1 MSLIVSAS
9 AGGTI
14 EPIEAGTYTA
24 VCYGLIDLG
33 EQYSETYDKWTRKV
47 MLLWELPGE
56 KIDLGGD
63 EPVSRTI
70 SKMYTSSL
78 GEKAKLRADLQAWRG
93 RPFTTQELAA
103 FDLHAILGV
112 PCLLNIQ
119 HREYKE
125 RTFAEIAGIV
135 KMPKGMP
142 VEPVTLAPI
151 AFDLDTDDLSM
162 LEKLPAWI
170 EERIKTSRTYE
181 NRVHPQPVTN
191 VAELDDLEADAARA
205 ENENIDDEE
214 IPF

>member
-78 GEKAKLRADLQAWRG
+78 SEKAKLRADLQAWRG
-93 RPFTTQELAA
+93 RPFTQQELAA
-103 FDLHAILGV
+103 FDLRTIVGAT
-112 PCLLNIQ
+112 CLLNIQ
-119 HREYKE
+119 NREVKE
-125 RTFAEIAGIV
+125 RTYADVAGIV

-142 VEPVTLAPI
+142 IDHPTLGKLI
-151 AFDLDTDDLSM
+151 FDLDTDDLSM
-162 LEKLPAWI
+162 LEKMPVWI
-170 EERIKTSRTYE
+170 EERIKKSRTYE